1 MVIEILYDD
10 AQVTQICPLVDFGA
24 QFLGAHQIFLSPIQI
39 CLYGRHVFMG
49 YLYDEE
55 KTIGYVSNQNA
66 ETLDTWI
73 DSDGWLHSGDIGKI
87 EVSIIT
93 ASSQQFHLNF

>member
-1 MVIEILYDD
+1 MVEI
-10 AQVTQICPLVDFGA
+10 CVDV
-24 QFLGAHQIFLSPIQI
+24 HQSIFSPIQI

-49 YLYDEE
+49 YLYDKQ
-55 KTIGYVSNQNA
+55 KTLGNLGNNNT

-87 EVSIIT
+87 EVGIIT
-93 ASSQQFHLNF
+93 VVNTSISIF